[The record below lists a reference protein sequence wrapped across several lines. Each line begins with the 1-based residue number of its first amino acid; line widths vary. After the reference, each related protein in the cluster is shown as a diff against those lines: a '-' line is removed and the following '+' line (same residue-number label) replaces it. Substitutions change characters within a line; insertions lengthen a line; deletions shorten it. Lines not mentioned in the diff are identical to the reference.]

1 MKFTKPSAP
10 TIADLCIMVITF
22 SGETHATSASFMP
35 SHAPALNSMQ
45 LDRMEFLDR
54 FKNFI
59 VKITLWLYLN
69 IHMKIQVRILEFF
82 SSFNPGSNSH
92 CTTVR
97 PLHFQYMNAA
107 GKARQR

>member
-82 SSFNPGSNSH
+82 I
-92 CTTVR
+92 
-97 PLHFQYMNAA
+97 FQS
-107 GKARQR
+107 RV

>member
-35 SHAPALNSMQ
+35 SHAPPLNSMQ

-82 SSFNPGSNSH
+82 HLSIQGLTATVQLFVLFISN
-92 CTTVR
+92 T
-97 PLHFQYMNAA
+97 
-107 GKARQR
+107 